1 MLVRPGME
9 VEKEEVEL
17 DPNDPL
23 AEEKQRLRD
32 WEDSLNLTADALTE
46 RLRLLAERETALV
59 ERERTFARREAALES
74 REAALSNRE
83 RLVRAREKLPEVR
96 PWAGPRAPSIV
107 GKYAMVIDARNGR
120 ILHQKDAYEAIPVAS
135 TQKLLT
141 ALLVVEAGDLE
152 REIVVEASDTK
163 VEPSVLGF
171 KTGET
176 YTRKEL
182 VQWLMVRSGNDVA
195 LALARDNAGSV
206 ELFCERMNAR
216 AKELGMTNSHFKN
229 PHGLTVSGQYSTARD
244 MALLAWHCYQ
254 DPFIRD
260 CVATKKL
267 ELRLDSGVL
276 RSTTNTNKLLQ
287 SNGYCN
293 GMKTGYT
300 IASGNCLIS
309 SGMKGERE
317 RIVAVFKSS
326 STWVS
331 KDSGVLLDWS
341 LASD

>member
-1 MLVRPGME
+1 MRGLLLGAFVGLIGSSTMGWAQDRSLDGIPMLVRPGME

-195 LALARDNAGSV
+195 LALAR
-206 ELFCERMNAR
+206 ERR
-216 AKELGMTNSHFKN
+216 RRRRRRREG
-229 PHGLTVSGQYSTARD
+229 
-244 MALLAWHCYQ
+244 
-254 DPFIRD
+254 
-260 CVATKKL
+260 
-267 ELRLDSGVL
+267 
-276 RSTTNTNKLLQ
+276 
-287 SNGYCN
+287 
-293 GMKTGYT
+293 
-300 IASGNCLIS
+300 
-309 SGMKGERE
+309 GEDRRRRRRWQHQE
-317 RIVAVFKSS
+317 AVR
-326 STWVS
+326 
-331 KDSGVLLDWS
+331 GGRG
-341 LASD
+341 